1 MASLSPANYDGKS
14 DEDTK
19 GDTKNGNRIDYA
31 STLEQAY
38 DNIENIIGEDGV
50 RGLTDQ
56 TKSLMHQQKEL
67 MNNMKDMG
75 PLLKSAEGFMEQIT
89 GGGGI
94 RGITEMLQ
102 GFATPASAKKK
113 DKK

>member
-1 MASLSPANYDGKS
+1 
-14 DEDTK
+14 
-19 GDTKNGNRIDYA
+19 
-31 STLEQAY
+31 
-38 DNIENIIGEDGV
+38 
-50 RGLTDQ
+50 
-56 TKSLMHQQKEL
+56 
-67 MNNMKDMG
+67 MG

-94 RGITEMLQ
+94 QGITQMLQ